1 MAKKKKLVKRV
12 DSVDAKATEVGTEPV
27 ADEFEVLDM
36 EPVEEAPKPTAEPP
50 AEQPRV
56 VEGPSDV
63 VVEMEDIEE
72 PRHRV
77 VQEPPNIGIR
87 DVAEEGISSKDLDIL
102 GAGDNHDTKKP
113 PPGPVQ
119 VSGDSETPVLE
130 VSNTSP
136 GPPSVMKAPEE
147 ETKDEPQ
154 EEQPP
159 SQEAPQQPS
168 ASEEDIPEFLDLD
181 KREHRVVMRE
191 EEVRLKEESLTRKL
205 DEITMKIKELDD
217 EVKEKLRLEY
227 RIKRREEE
235 LQNRM
240 EKLNTLE
247 TDLRD
252 RLRRSSEFEKHL
264 KTQAEELIKRSVEI
278 KTNEERH
285 HKELMQF
292 EKQRDEFENW
302 RRDQVGIEH
311 RLKLMEQDLEK
322 DRSAILAKEE
332 EAQRALDDIRRKE
345 QDLKSAGGDLTLK
358 SEKLEE
364 LRKQEQDLTAWNE
377 KLIAQ
382 EQRLKGEQEK
392 LSSED
397 EDLGSRRE
405 ELTRIAAALKRKEDE
420 LKDLETM
427 LLEKDKQQQAKGIPD
442 LHGPAQVPTVGP
454 KGDIDVGGPAWAST
468 SGSTPD
474 KPAWESGSEEVLQVD
489 EETPAV
495 TPPPVRPPPTP
506 APYIAPPPKPVMAP
520 LRPPEAKV
528 LKKIRCTSCK
538 AIIPIYTEQ
547 RPLDIQCPS
556 CGKKGR
562 LLK

>member
-1 MAKKKKLVKRV
+1 MAKKKKLIKRV
-12 DSVDAKATEVGTEPV
+12 ETTETKSTEVGTEP

-36 EPVEEAPKPTAEPP
+36 EPVEEPQKPAEPP
-50 AEQPRV
+50 AEEPQV
-56 VEGPSDV
+56 VEGQSDV

-72 PRHRV
+72 QKPRV
-77 VQEPPNIGIR
+77 VQEPPNPGVR
-87 DVAEEGISSKDLDIL
+87 DVSEEGVGSRDLEIL
-102 GAGDNHDTKKP
+102 GAGDGHDAKKP
-113 PPGPVQ
+113 PPGPVE
-119 VSGDSETPVLE
+119 GDSEPPVLE
-130 VSNTSP
+130 VPQVAP
-136 GPPSVMKAPEE
+136 GPIPI
-147 ETKDEPQ
+147 KDAWEKKPP

-159 SQEAPQQPS
+159 VEEIAPQAPTV
-168 ASEEDIPEFLDLD
+168 EEDIPELLDMD
-181 KREHRVVMRE
+181 KREQRVIMRE
-191 EEVRLKEESLTRKL
+191 EEVRLKEESLARKL

-227 RIKRREEE
+227 RVKRREEE

-252 RLRRSSEFEKHL
+252 KLRRSSEFEKHL
-264 KTQAEELIKRSVEI
+264 KAQAEELIKRSVEI

-285 HKELMQF
+285 HKELMSF

-322 DRSAILAKEE
+322 DRAIITAKQE
-332 EAQRALDDIRRKE
+332 EAQKALSDIRFKE
-345 QDLKSAGGDLTLK
+345 QEIKTAGGDLTLK
-358 SEKLEE
+358 SEKLDQ
-364 LRKQEQDLTAWNE
+364 LRKQEQDLTSWNE
-377 KLIAQ
+377 KLATE
-382 EQRLKGEQEK
+382 EQRLKGEQER

-397 EDLGSRRE
+397 EDLSNRRE

-420 LKDLETM
+420 LKDLEVM
-427 LLEKDKQQQAKGIPD
+427 LLEKDKAQQAKGIPD
-442 LHGPAQVPTVGP
+442 IQAPVQEPTAGP
-454 KGDIDVGGPAWAST
+454 KGDISVGGPSWAST
-468 SGSTPD
+468 PGSTPD
-474 KPAWESGSEEVLQVD
+474 RPAWDSGSEEVLQVD

-495 TPPPVRPPPTP
+495 APPPVRPPPVP
-506 APYIAPPPKPVMAP
+506 VVIPPPKPVT
-520 LRPPEAKV
+520 PPEAKP

>member
-1 MAKKKKLVKRV
+1 MAKKKKLVKRI
-12 DSVDAKATEVGTEPV
+12 DSEEPKAASKATEVGTE
-27 ADEFEVLDM
+27 ADEFEVIDM
-36 EPVEEAPKPTAEPP
+36 EPVEDAPKPAAEAP
-50 AEQPRV
+50 AEEPQV

-72 PRHRV
+72 PKYRV
-77 VQEPPNIGIR
+77 VQQPPNVGIR
-87 DVAEEGISSKDLDIL
+87 DVAEEGISSRDLDIL
-102 GAGDNHDTKKP
+102 GAGDNHETKNP
-113 PPGPVQ
+113 PPGPVE
-119 VSGDSETPVLE
+119 GDSDSPVLE
-130 VSNTSP
+130 NPKIAP
-136 GPPSVMKAPEE
+136 GPPSIQKAWEKAPKEE
-147 ETKDEPQ
+147 PPQ

-159 SQEAPQQPS
+159 PQDDSQQPS
-168 ASEEDIPEFLDLD
+168 SSEEDIPELLDMD

-191 EEVRLKEESLTRKL
+191 EEVRLKEESLARKL

-252 RLRRSSEFEKHL
+252 KLRRSSEFEKHL
-264 KTQAEELIKRSVEI
+264 KAQAEELLKRSVEI

-292 EKQRDEFENW
+292 EKQRDEFEIW

-322 DRSAILAKEE
+322 DRSVILAKEG

-345 QDLKSAGGDLTLK
+345 LDLKTAGGDLTLK

-364 LRKQEQDLTAWNE
+364 LRKQEQDLIAWNQ
-377 KLIAQ
+377 KLVA
-382 EQRLKGEQEK
+382 EEERLKGEQEK
-392 LSSED
+392 LVTED
-397 EDLGSRRE
+397 EDLSNRRE

-427 LLEKDKQQQAKGIPD
+427 LLEKDKQQQTKGIPD
-442 LHGPAQVPTVGP
+442 PQGRTEVPAVGP
-454 KGDIDVGGPAWAST
+454 KGNLDIDGPAWAST

-474 KPAWESGSEEVLQVD
+474 KTAWEAGSEEVLQVD
-489 EETPAV
+489 EEIPAV
-495 TPPPVRPPPTP
+495 KPPPGRQTPT
-506 APYIAPPPKPVMAP
+506 PYIAPPPKPVVTP
-520 LRPPEAKV
+520 PTPPEAKA

-556 CGKKGR
+556 CQKKGR